1 MKGPLAGFRVVDL
14 SAALSGPYAT
24 MLLGDQGAEVIKVE
38 PLMGDIYR
46 HDLDQRGTLTPGF
59 VNANRSKRSIAM
71 DLRNPRGIEI
81 LYSLVKEA
89 DVFVQNFRP
98 GAAERM
104 GIGEEKLREL
114 RPDLIYTSI
123 SGYGET
129 GPFSQQRVYD
139 AVIQAMSG
147 MMAVQGAGDRPRP
160 IRTLVPD
167 KLTGVTAAQAI
178 TAALLARATT
188 GEGQHVRIS
197 MLDTCIAWMWPD
209 AGLNSTWVG
218 SEKESMVL
226 PDLCFATQDGYLTCI
241 VVSDKEWLGLC
252 NVAERPEWVSD
263 PRFATPESRGNH
275 YLLLVEELKE
285 LFPTR
290 TTADWMERLT
300 AEEVPSAPILGQR
313 EMIEHPQVVA
323 SGIFA
328 EIEHPRAGRIRE
340 VRHAPLFDRTPA
352 QPEHHA
358 PSLGEH
364 TTEILTELELSSDQI
379 AELREDGIVG

>member
-1 MKGPLAGFRVVDL
+1 MKGPLTGFRVIDL

-71 DLRNPRGIEI
+71 DLRNPRGLEI
-81 LYSLVKEA
+81 LYSLIKEA

-129 GPFSQQRVYD
+129 GPLTQHRVYD

-147 MMAVQGAGDRPRP
+147 MMVVQGAGDRPCP

-209 AGLNSTWVG
+209 AGLNFTWVG
-218 SEKESMVL
+218 SEKEGMVM

-263 PRFATPESRGNH
+263 PLFATLEARGNQ
-275 YLLLVEELKE
+275 YLSLVEELKE
-285 LFPTR
+285 LFPSR

-300 AEEVPSAPILGQR
+300 AEEVPAAPVLGQR
-313 EMIEHPQVVA
+313 EMIDHPQVVA

-328 EIEHPRAGRIRE
+328 EVEHPEAGRIRE
-340 VRHAPLFDRTPA
+340 VRSAPLFDRTPS
-352 QPEHHA
+352 QPQYHA

-364 TTEILTELELSSDQI
+364 TTEILTELELSSHQI